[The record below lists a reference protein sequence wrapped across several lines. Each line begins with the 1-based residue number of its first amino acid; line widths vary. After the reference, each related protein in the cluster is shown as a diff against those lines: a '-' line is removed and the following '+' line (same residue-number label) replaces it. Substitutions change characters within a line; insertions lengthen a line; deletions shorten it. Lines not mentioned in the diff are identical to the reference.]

1 MNLEALNVKK
11 LLYFSDLAAT
21 GSFSKSAKRLGIA
34 QPALS
39 ISMRKLEEEVGLKL
53 INRAERRMT
62 LTSDGAVLLK
72 YARLIMA
79 QLEEANRELSELKG
93 LESGVVHLGASAML
107 SSYLL
112 APKLIAFKQQ
122 YPGIRLRLTEAGTDT
137 LEQMVINGELDLA
150 LVRHEPDH
158 EQIRHA
164 EKLEEQIVALLPT
177 HHHLAQKVAISVEDF
192 SAQPLVLFRKGY
204 FLRESIEARARQTK
218 RTLDIRFET
227 NLIEL
232 MKKLVLA
239 EVGLSTCLD
248 MIIDNDSRLC
258 TRPFDPPIPLNLA
271 WGWRKNHYLSQ
282 ASQAFLTFWRSN

>member
-11 LLYFSDLAAT
+11 LMYFSDLAAT

-53 INRAERRMT
+53 INRAERRML
-62 LTSDGAVLLK
+62 LTSDGEVLLK

-112 APKLIAFKQQ
+112 APKLIAFKQK

-137 LEQMVINGELDLA
+137 LEQMVMNGELDLA
-150 LVRHEPDH
+150 LVRYEPEHEH
-158 EQIRHA
+158 IRHA
-164 EKLEEQIVALLPT
+164 DKLAEQIVALLPT
-177 HHHLAQKVAISVEDF
+177 HHHLAEKEAITVEAF
-192 SAQPLVLFRKGY
+192 CKQPLVLFRKGY
-204 FLRESIEARARQTK
+204 FLRESIESRARQAK
-218 RTLDIRFET
+218 RSLDIRFET

-232 MKKLVLA
+232 MKKLVMA

-248 MIIDNDSRLC
+248 MIIENDSRLC

-282 ASQAFLTFWRSN
+282 ASQAFLEFWKAQ